1 MRHFN
6 ALRLVSGVGL
16 SYYACT
22 TWDPMEQASKSNN
35 ALKRTTSRTRTK
47 TITPARQ
54 SARRGHGLSLLE
66 DIGTLIARSHD
77 LQETLEE
84 ITQTIAERMGTEVCS
99 LYLYDAKER
108 RLTLWAT
115 TGLDRAAV
123 GNVTM
128 SIDEGLSGLVI
139 EKMEPVAVTD
149 AMTHP
154 RNKYFPE
161 TGEERFH
168 SFLGLPILEKNN
180 PLGVLVI
187 QSRNR
192 RHFSRTE
199 IRLLKAISTQVS
211 HNIVQARLL
220 ETLKSKEQERE
231 EAHRGMV
238 DAIKRLRVYERE
250 REEENSARNH
260 GGRTRLSGIGAS
272 PGFGIGHVHL
282 IHPNIQFDALTE
294 RTVDTPEEELQRLH
308 AAVRHSQAEIEALKT
323 QVHAR
328 LPEIDVAIFDAHAMM
343 LEDPGFLGKIEELI
357 RDNDAAEI
365 AVKKVSEEYIE
376 TLERAENQLLRER
389 TTDIRDVSQ
398 RLLRQLLGLEEQ
410 ERPIN
415 DSVILLADELT
426 LSDLCMVDPERL
438 KGVVLGSGS
447 ATSHASILAKSFE
460 IPTVVGV
467 EHAEMV
473 QENDMVIVDGNSGV
487 VYVNPGNEVLR
498 EYTQLDRE
506 YRAFNRDLEGIHDL
520 PAETRDGV
528 RVTLAANVGLLVD
541 ATLAQRHGAEGVG
554 LYRTEIPFLTYR
566 DFPSEEEQFELY
578 RRVLSSMNG
587 KPVTIRTLDLG
598 PDKYP
603 AYMRLPREHNPYLG
617 WRSIRIS
624 LEKADIFKVQLR
636 AILRVGVHGPVRLLL
651 PMISSVEE
659 IFQVKKLLAE
669 VKAEL
674 HEEGIAFDP
683 WMPLGVMVEVP
694 AAVWL
699 ADRLIKEVD
708 FFNIGTND
716 LIQYLLAVDRDN
728 RKVASLY
735 EPLHP
740 AVLQAISWTVQAA
753 KRAGRPVSMC
763 GEMAADPLCTMVLLG
778 MGLDELSMEPFFV
791 PVIKR
796 VVRSLSYA
804 EAQQLTK
811 EVLRM
816 ETVQEVKGRLF
827 GELKKLGM
835 IELVEMYH

>member
-1 MRHFN
+1 MGED
-6 ALRLVSGVGL
+6 SL
-16 SYYACT
+16 SYDARTIWY
-22 TWDPMEQASKSNN
+22 PMERTSKSSSV
-35 ALKRTTSRTRTK
+35 LKRTTSRSRTK
-47 TITPARQ
+47 AVAPARLP
-54 SARRGHGLSLLE
+54 SRSTHGLRLLE

-77 LQETLEE
+77 LQETLED
-84 ITQTIAERMGTEVCS
+84 ITHTIAERMGTEVCS

-123 GNVTM
+123 GNVSM

-168 SFLGLPILEKNN
+168 SFLGLPIIEKHT

-231 EAHRGMV
+231 EAHRRMV

-250 REEENSARNH
+250 REEESPAQSH
-260 GGRTRLSGIGAS
+260 PARTRLSGIGAS

-282 IHPNIQFDALTE
+282 IRPHIHLETLTE
-294 RTVDTPEEELQRLH
+294 RSIENPTEELSQLH
-308 AAVRHSQAEIEALKT
+308 EAVRHSLVELEALKT
-323 QVHAR
+323 QVHLR

-343 LEDPGFLGKIEELI
+343 LEDPGFLGKMEGLI
-357 RDNDAAEI
+357 REGDAAEI
-365 AVKKVSEEYIE
+365 AVKKVTEEYIE
-376 TLERAENQLLRER
+376 ALERVENQLLRER

-398 RLLRQLLGLEEQ
+398 RLLRHLLGLEEKA
-410 ERPIN
+410 RPSN
-415 DSVILLADELT
+415 DSVILVADEIT
-426 LSDLCMVDPERL
+426 LSDLCMVDPAHL
-438 KGVVLGSGS
+438 KGILLGSGG

-460 IPTVVGV
+460 IPTVVGI
-467 EHAEMV
+467 EHAEVV
-473 QENDMVIVDGNSGV
+473 QEDDIVIVDGNSGV
-487 VYVNPGNEVLR
+487 VYVNPGAEVVR
-498 EYTQLDRE
+498 EYQQLDRE

-520 PAETRDGV
+520 PAETKDGI
-528 RVTLAANVGLLVD
+528 RITLGANVGLLIDV
-541 ATLAQRHGAEGVG
+541 TFAQRHGAEGIG

-578 RRVLSSMNG
+578 RRVLSSMDG

-603 AYMRLPREHNPYLG
+603 AYMRLPQEQNPYLG

-636 AILRVGVHGPVRLLL
+636 AIFRAGVHGPVRLLL

-659 IFQVKKLLAE
+659 VLQVKKLIAE
-669 VKAEL
+669 AKAEL
-674 HEEGIAFDP
+674 HEEGVAFDS
-683 WMPLGVMVEVP
+683 WIPLGVMVEVP

-699 ADRLIKEVD
+699 ADRLIQEVD
-708 FFNIGTND
+708 FFSIGTND

-753 KRAGRPVSMC
+753 KRAGRRVSMC

-796 VVRSLSYA
+796 LVRSLSYA
-804 EAQQLTK
+804 DAQRLTQ

-816 ETVQEVKGRLF
+816 ETIQEVKGRLF

>member
-1 MRHFN
+1 
-6 ALRLVSGVGL
+6 
-16 SYYACT
+16 
-22 TWDPMEQASKSNN
+22 
-35 ALKRTTSRTRTK
+35 
-47 TITPARQ
+47 
-54 SARRGHGLSLLE
+54 
-66 DIGTLIARSHD
+66 
-77 LQETLEE
+77 
-84 ITQTIAERMGTEVCS
+84 
-99 LYLYDAKER
+99 
-108 RLTLWAT
+108 
-115 TGLDRAAV
+115 
-123 GNVTM
+123 
-128 SIDEGLSGLVI
+128 
-139 EKMEPVAVTD
+139 
-149 AMTHP
+149 
-154 RNKYFPE
+154 
-161 TGEERFH
+161 
-168 SFLGLPILEKNN
+168 
-180 PLGVLVI
+180 
-187 QSRNR
+187 
-192 RHFSRTE
+192 
-199 IRLLKAISTQVS
+199 
-211 HNIVQARLL
+211 
-220 ETLKSKEQERE
+220 
-231 EAHRGMV
+231 
-238 DAIKRLRVYERE
+238 
-250 REEENSARNH
+250 
-260 GGRTRLSGIGAS
+260 
-272 PGFGIGHVHL
+272 
-282 IHPNIQFDALTE
+282 
-294 RTVDTPEEELQRLH
+294 
-308 AAVRHSQAEIEALKT
+308 
-323 QVHAR
+323 
-328 LPEIDVAIFDAHAMM
+328 
-343 LEDPGFLGKIEELI
+343 
-357 RDNDAAEI
+357 
-365 AVKKVSEEYIE
+365 
-376 TLERAENQLLRER
+376 
-389 TTDIRDVSQ
+389 
-398 RLLRQLLGLEEQ
+398 LLGLEEK
-410 ERPIN
+410 ERPTN
-415 DSVILLADELT
+415 DSVILVADELT

-438 KGVVLGSGS
+438 KGVVLGSGG

-467 EHAEMV
+467 EHAEPV
-473 QENDMVIVDGNSGV
+473 QEEDIAIVDGNSGV
-487 VYVNPGNEVLR
+487 VYVNPGAEVLR

-541 ATLAQRHGAEGVG
+541 VTLAQRHGAESVG

-578 RRVLSSMNG
+578 RRVLSSMDG

-624 LEKADIFKVQLR
+624 LEKSDIFKVQLR
-636 AILRVGVHGPVRLLL
+636 AILRAGVHGPVRLLL

-659 IFQVKKLLAE
+659 IVQVKKLVAE

-674 HEEGIAFDP
+674 HEERVAFDP

-699 ADRLIKEVD
+699 ADRLIREVD
-708 FFNIGTND
+708 FFSIGTND

-753 KRAGRPVSMC
+753 KRAGRRVSMC

-778 MGLDELSMEPFFV
+778 MGLDELSMESFFV

-796 VVRSLSYA
+796 VVRSLSYG
-804 EAQQLTK
+804 EAQQLTQ

>member
-1 MRHFN
+1 MAR
-6 ALRLVSGVGL
+6 
-16 SYYACT
+16 T
-22 TWDPMEQASKSNN
+22 SKSSS
-35 ALKRTTSRTRTK
+35 ALKRATSRSRTK
-47 TITPARQ
+47 TVAPPR
-54 SARRGHGLSLLE
+54 SPSRRHSLRLLE

-115 TGLDRAAV
+115 TGLDRTAV
-123 GNVTM
+123 GNVSM

-139 EKMEPVAVTD
+139 EKMEAVAVTD

-168 SFLGLPILEKNN
+168 SFLGLPVVEKNS
-180 PLGVLVI
+180 PLGVLVV

-199 IRLLKAISTQVS
+199 ISLLKAISTQVS

-231 EAHRGMV
+231 EAHQRMV
-238 DAIKRLRVYERE
+238 DAIKRLRGYERE
-250 REEENSARNH
+250 REGESSAQNQS
-260 GGRTRLSGIGAS
+260 GRRRLSGIGAS
-272 PGFGIGHVHL
+272 PGFGIGQVHL
-282 IHPNIQFDALTE
+282 IRPHIHLEALTE
-294 RTVDTPEEELQRLH
+294 RPVDDPEEELQRLYD
-308 AAVRHSQAEIEALKT
+308 AMRHSLAEIEALKE
-323 QVHAR
+323 QVHTR
-328 LPEIDVAIFDAHAMM
+328 LPEIDVAIFDAHVMM
-343 LEDPGFLGKIEELI
+343 LQDPGFLGKIEGMI
-357 RDNDAAEI
+357 RENDAAEI

-376 TLERAENQLLRER
+376 ALGKVENQLLRER

-398 RLLRQLLGLEEQ
+398 RLLRHLLGLEEK
-410 ERPIN
+410 ERPKN
-415 DSVILLADELT
+415 DSVILVADEIT
-426 LSDLCMVDPERL
+426 LSDLCMVDPACL
-438 KGVVLGSGS
+438 KGIVLGSGG

-467 EHAEMV
+467 EHAELV
-473 QENDMVIVDGNSGV
+473 QEGDIVIVDGNSGV
-487 VYVNPGNEVLR
+487 VYVNPGVEVLR
-498 EYTQLDRE
+498 EYQQLDRE
-506 YRAFNRDLEGIHDL
+506 YRAFNRGLEEIHDL

-528 RVTLAANVGLLVD
+528 RVTLGANVGLLVD
-541 ATLAQRHGAEGVG
+541 VTLAQRHGAEGVG
-554 LYRTEIPFLTYR
+554 LYRTEVPFLTYR
-566 DFPSEEEQFELY
+566 DLPDEEEQFDLY
-578 RRVLSSMNG
+578 QRVLEKMGG

-603 AYMRLPREHNPYLG
+603 AYMRLPQEQNPYLG

-624 LEKADIFKVQLR
+624 LEKAEIFKVQLR

-674 HEEGIAFDP
+674 HEEGVAFDP

-699 ADRLIKEVD
+699 ADRLIQEVD
-708 FFNIGTND
+708 FFSIGTND

-753 KRAGRPVSMC
+753 KRVGRRVSMC

-778 MGLDELSMEPFFV
+778 MGLDEFSMEPFFV

-796 VVRSLSYA
+796 IVRSLSYA
-804 EAQQLTK
+804 DAQRLTQ

-827 GELKKLGM
+827 GELKKLGI

>member
-1 MRHFN
+1 
-6 ALRLVSGVGL
+6 
-16 SYYACT
+16 
-22 TWDPMEQASKSNN
+22 MERTSKSSS
-35 ALKRTTSRTRTK
+35 ALKRATSQSRTK
-47 TITPARQ
+47 TVAPPRQ
-54 SARRGHGLSLLE
+54 PSRRGHSLRLLE
-66 DIGTLIARSHD
+66 DIGTLIGHSHD
-77 LQETLEE
+77 LQETLED

-99 LYLYDAKER
+99 LYLYDSKER

-115 TGLDRAAV
+115 TGLDRTAV
-123 GNVTM
+123 GNVSM
-128 SIDEGLSGLVI
+128 NIDEGLSGLVI

-168 SFLGLPILEKNN
+168 SFLGLPIVEKNS

-231 EAHRGMV
+231 EAHRRMV

-250 REEENSARNH
+250 REEESSAQSRS
-260 GGRTRLSGIGAS
+260 GRTRLSGIGAS

-282 IHPNIQFDALTE
+282 VHPHIQLETLTE
-294 RTVDTPEEELQRLH
+294 RPIDDPEEELQRLYD
-308 AAVRHSQAEIEALKT
+308 AVQRSLAEIKALKE
-323 QVHAR
+323 QVHTR
-328 LPEIDVAIFDAHAMM
+328 LPEIDIVIFDAHTMM
-343 LEDPGFLGKIEELI
+343 IEDPGFLGKIEGLI
-357 RDNDAAEI
+357 RESDAAEI

-376 TLERAENQLLRER
+376 ALERAENQLLRER
-389 TTDIRDVSQ
+389 TIDIRDVSQ
-398 RLLRQLLGLEEQ
+398 RLLRHLLGLEEK
-410 ERPIN
+410 ERPSSE
-415 DSVILLADELT
+415 SVILFADELT

-438 KGVVLGSGS
+438 KGVVLGSGG

-467 EHAEMV
+467 EHAELV
-473 QENDMVIVDGNSGV
+473 QEDDVVIVDGNSGV
-487 VYVNPGNEVLR
+487 VYVNPGVEVLR
-498 EYTQLDRE
+498 EYQQLDRE

-520 PAETRDGV
+520 PAETRDGM
-528 RVTLAANVGLLVD
+528 RVVLDANVGLLIDV
-541 ATLAQRHGAEGVG
+541 TFAQRHGAEGIG

-566 DFPSEEEQFELY
+566 DFPSEEEQFDLY
-578 RRVLSSMNG
+578 RRVLSKMEG
-587 KPVTIRTLDLG
+587 KPVTLRTLDLG

-603 AYMRLPREHNPYLG
+603 AYMRLPREQNPYLG

-624 LEKADIFKVQLR
+624 LEKEDIFKVQLR
-636 AILRVGVHGPVRLLL
+636 AILRVSVHGPVRLLL

-659 IFQVKKLLAE
+659 IFQVKKLLTE

-674 HEEGIAFDP
+674 REEGIAFDP
-683 WMPLGVMVEVP
+683 WMPIGVMVEVP

-699 ADRLIKEVD
+699 ADRLIQEVD
-708 FFNIGTND
+708 FFSIGTND

-753 KRAGRPVSMC
+753 KRAGRRVSMC

-796 VVRSLSYA
+796 VIRSLSYA
-804 EAQQLTK
+804 DAQRLTQ

>member
-1 MRHFN
+1 M
-6 ALRLVSGVGL
+6 A
-16 SYYACT
+16 
-22 TWDPMEQASKSNN
+22 P
-35 ALKRTTSRTRTK
+35 
-47 TITPARQ
+47 PRQ
-54 SARRGHGLSLLE
+54 PLRRGHSLRLLE
-66 DIGTLIARSHD
+66 DIGTLIGHSHD
-77 LQETLEE
+77 LQETLED

-115 TGLDRAAV
+115 TGLDRTAV
-123 GNVTM
+123 GNVSM

-139 EKMEPVAVTD
+139 EKMESVAVTD

-168 SFLGLPILEKNN
+168 SFLGLPIVEKNS

-211 HNIVQARLL
+211 HNIVQARML
-220 ETLKSKEQERE
+220 ETLKNKEQERE
-231 EAHRGMV
+231 EAHRRMV
-238 DAIKRLRVYERE
+238 EAIKRLGVYERE
-250 REEENSARNH
+250 REEESSAQSRNK
-260 GGRTRLSGIGAS
+260 RTRLSGIGAS

-282 IHPNIQFDALTE
+282 IHPHIQLETLTE
-294 RTVDTPEEELQRLH
+294 RAVDDPEEELQRLQD
-308 AAVRHSQAEIEALKT
+308 AAQCSRAEIQLLKE
-323 QVHAR
+323 QVHTR

-343 LEDPGFLGKIEELI
+343 LEDPGFLGKIEGLI
-357 RDNDAAEI
+357 RENDAAEI
-365 AVKKVSEEYIE
+365 AVKKVSEEYIGA
-376 TLERAENQLLRER
+376 LERAENQLLRER
-389 TTDIRDVSQ
+389 TIDIRDVSQ
-398 RLLRQLLGLEEQ
+398 RLLRHLLGLEEK
-410 ERPIN
+410 ERPSN
-415 DSVILLADELT
+415 ESVILLADELT
-426 LSDLCMVDPERL
+426 LSDLCMVDPEKL
-438 KGVVLGSGS
+438 KGVVLGSGG

-467 EHAEMV
+467 EHVELV
-473 QENDMVIVDGNSGV
+473 QEDDIVIVDGNSGV
-487 VYVNPGNEVLR
+487 VYVNPGAEVLR
-498 EYTQLDRE
+498 EYQQLDRE

-528 RVTLAANVGLLVD
+528 RVALGANVGLLID
-541 ATLAQRHGAEGVG
+541 ATLAQRHGAEGIG

-566 DFPSEEEQFELY
+566 DFPSEEEQFDLY
-578 RRVLSSMNG
+578 RRVLSNMGG

-603 AYMRLPREHNPYLG
+603 TYMRLPREQNPYLG

-624 LEKADIFKVQLR
+624 LEKAEIFKVQLR

-651 PMISSVEE
+651 PMISGVEE

-674 HEEGIAFDP
+674 REEGIAFDP
-683 WMPLGVMVEVP
+683 WMPIGVMVEVP

-699 ADRLIKEVD
+699 ADRLIREVD
-708 FFNIGTND
+708 FFSIGTND

-753 KRAGRPVSMC
+753 KRAGRRVSMC

-804 EAQQLTK
+804 DAQRLTQ

-816 ETVQEVKGRLF
+816 ETIQEVKGRLF

>member
-1 MRHFN
+1 
-6 ALRLVSGVGL
+6 V
-16 SYYACT
+16 
-22 TWDPMEQASKSNN
+22 
-35 ALKRTTSRTRTK
+35 LKRATSPSRTK
-47 TITPARQ
+47 T
-54 SARRGHGLSLLE
+54 SAPPRTSSRRGHSLRLLE

-77 LQETLEE
+77 LRETLEE

-99 LYLYDAKER
+99 LYLYDSKER

-115 TGLDRAAV
+115 TGLDRTAV
-123 GNVTM
+123 GSVSM

-168 SFLGLPILEKNN
+168 SFLGLPIVEKHS

-211 HNIVQARLL
+211 QNIVQARLL

-231 EAHRGMV
+231 EAHRRMV
-238 DAIKRLRVYERE
+238 EAIKRLRVYERE
-250 REEENSARNH
+250 REEESSTKNH
-260 GGRTRLSGIGAS
+260 AGRTRLSGISVS

-282 IHPNIQFDALTE
+282 IHPQVHLETLIE
-294 RTVDTPEEELQRLH
+294 RSVENPKEELTRLYK
-308 AAVRHSQAEIEALKT
+308 AVQLSLAEIAALKE
-323 QVHAR
+323 QVHTR
-328 LPEIDVAIFDAHAMM
+328 LPEVDIAIFDAHAMM
-343 LEDPGFLGKIEELI
+343 LEDPGFLGKIEGLI
-357 RDNDAAEI
+357 HESDAAEI
-365 AVKKVSEEYIE
+365 AVKKVTEEYVE
-376 TLERAENQLLRER
+376 ALERVENRLLRER
-389 TTDIRDVSQ
+389 TADIRDVSQ
-398 RLLRQLLGLEEQ
+398 RLLRHLLGIEEK
-410 ERPIN
+410 ERPNN
-415 DSVILLADELT
+415 DSVILVADEIT
-426 LSDLCMVDPERL
+426 LSDLCMVDSQRL
-438 KGVVLGSGS
+438 KGIVLANGG

-467 EHAEMV
+467 DHAELI
-473 QENDMVIVDGNSGV
+473 QEDDILIVDGNSGV
-487 VYVNPGNEVLR
+487 IYVNPGTEVLR
-498 EYTQLDRE
+498 EYKQLDHE

-528 RVTLAANVGLLVD
+528 RITLGANVGLLID

-566 DFPSEEEQFELY
+566 DFPSEDEQFDLY
-578 RRVLSSMNG
+578 RRVLNNMGG

-603 AYMRLPREHNPYLG
+603 AYMRLPQEQNPYLG

-624 LEKADIFKVQLR
+624 LEKESIFKVQLR
-636 AILRVGVHGPVRLLL
+636 AILRAGMHGPVRLLV

-659 IFQVKKLLAE
+659 VLQVKKLLTE

-674 HEEGIAFDP
+674 HEEGVAFDP
-683 WMPLGVMVEVP
+683 WMPIGVMVEVP

-708 FFNIGTND
+708 FFSIGTND

-728 RKVASLY
+728 RKVAALY

-753 KRAGRPVSMC
+753 KRAGRRVSMC

-804 EAQQLTK
+804 DAQRLTQ
-811 EVLRM
+811 EVLRL
-816 ETVQEVKGRLF
+816 ETIQEVKGRLF

>member
-1 MRHFN
+1 MGR
-6 ALRLVSGVGL
+6 
-16 SYYACT
+16 T
-22 TWDPMEQASKSNN
+22 SKSSSV
-35 ALKRTTSRTRTK
+35 LKRATSRSQTK
-47 TITPARQ
+47 TTAPSRVA
-54 SARRGHGLSLLE
+54 SRRGHGLRLLE
-66 DIGTLIARSHD
+66 DIGTLIAHSHD

-99 LYLYDAKER
+99 LYLYDPKER

-115 TGLDRAAV
+115 TGLDRTAV
-123 GNVTM
+123 GSVSM

-168 SFLGLPILEKNN
+168 SFLGLPIVEKHS

-192 RHFSRTE
+192 RHFSRNE

-211 HNIVQARLL
+211 QNIVQARLL

-231 EAHRGMV
+231 EAHRRMV
-238 DAIKRLRVYERE
+238 DAIKRLRVYEQE
-250 REEENSARNH
+250 REEESSPKGH
-260 GGRTRLSGIGAS
+260 TGRTRLSGISVS

-282 IHPNIQFDALTE
+282 IHPQVPLDTLIERSIDNPKGELARLHKAVQHSLTE
-294 RTVDTPEEELQRLH
+294 I
-308 AAVRHSQAEIEALKT
+308 AALKE
-323 QVHAR
+323 QVHTR
-328 LPEIDVAIFDAHAMM
+328 LPEVDIAIFDAHAMM
-343 LEDPGFLGKIEELI
+343 LEDPGFLGKIEILI
-357 RDNDAAEI
+357 HENDAAEI
-365 AVKKVSEEYIE
+365 AVKKVTEEYIE
-376 TLERAENQLLRER
+376 ALERVENRLLRER
-389 TTDIRDVSQ
+389 TADIRDVSQ
-398 RLLRQLLGLEEQ
+398 RLLRHLLGIEEK
-410 ERPIN
+410 ERPNN
-415 DSVILLADELT
+415 DSVILVADEIS
-426 LSDLCMVDPERL
+426 LSDLCMVDSQRL
-438 KGVVLGSGS
+438 KGIVLANGG

-467 EHAEMV
+467 DHAERI
-473 QENDMVIVDGNSGV
+473 QEDDILIVDGNSGV
-487 VYVNPGNEVLR
+487 IYVNPGAEVLR
-498 EYTQLDRE
+498 EYQQLDRE

-528 RVTLAANVGLLVD
+528 QITLGANVGLLID
-541 ATLAQRHGAEGVG
+541 ATLAQRHGAEGIG

-566 DFPSEEEQFELY
+566 DFPSEEEQFDLY
-578 RRVLSSMNG
+578 RRVLSSMEG

-603 AYMRLPREHNPYLG
+603 AYMRLPQEQNPYLG

-624 LEKADIFKVQLR
+624 LEKESIFKLQLR
-636 AILRVGVHGPVRLLL
+636 AILRAGVHGPVRLLV
-651 PMISSVEE
+651 PMISGVEE
-659 IFQVKKLLAE
+659 VMQVKKLLTE

-674 HEEGIAFDP
+674 HSEGMAFDP
-683 WMPLGVMVEVP
+683 WMPIGVMVEVP

-708 FFNIGTND
+708 FFSIGTND

-753 KRAGRPVSMC
+753 KRAGRRVSMC

-804 EAQQLTK
+804 DAQRLTQ
-811 EVLRM
+811 EVLQL
-816 ETVQEVKGRLF
+816 ETIQEVKGRLF

>member
-1 MRHFN
+1 
-6 ALRLVSGVGL
+6 
-16 SYYACT
+16 
-22 TWDPMEQASKSNN
+22 MERTSKSSS
-35 ALKRTTSRTRTK
+35 ALKRATSQSRTK
-47 TITPARQ
+47 TVAPPRQ
-54 SARRGHGLSLLE
+54 PSRRGHSLRLLE
-66 DIGTLIARSHD
+66 DIGTLIGHSHD
-77 LQETLEE
+77 LQETLED

-99 LYLYDAKER
+99 LYLYDSKER

-115 TGLDRAAV
+115 TGLDRTAV
-123 GNVTM
+123 GNVSM
-128 SIDEGLSGLVI
+128 NIDEGLSGLVI

-168 SFLGLPILEKNN
+168 SFLGLPIVEKNS

-231 EAHRGMV
+231 EAHRRMV

-250 REEENSARNH
+250 REEESSAQSRS
-260 GGRTRLSGIGAS
+260 GRTRLSGIGAS

-282 IHPNIQFDALTE
+282 VHPHIQLETLTE
-294 RTVDTPEEELQRLH
+294 RPIDDPEEELQRLYD
-308 AAVRHSQAEIEALKT
+308 AVQRSLAEIKALKE
-323 QVHAR
+323 QVHTR
-328 LPEIDVAIFDAHAMM
+328 LPEIDLVIFDAHTMM
-343 LEDPGFLGKIEELI
+343 IEDPGFLGKIEGLI
-357 RDNDAAEI
+357 RESDAAEI

-376 TLERAENQLLRER
+376 ALERAENQLLRER
-389 TTDIRDVSQ
+389 TIDIRDVSQ
-398 RLLRQLLGLEEQ
+398 RLLRHLLGLEEK
-410 ERPIN
+410 ERPSSE
-415 DSVILLADELT
+415 SVILFADELT

-438 KGVVLGSGS
+438 KGVVLGSGG

-467 EHAEMV
+467 EHAELV
-473 QENDMVIVDGNSGV
+473 QEDDVVIVDGNSGV
-487 VYVNPGNEVLR
+487 VYVNPGVEVLR
-498 EYTQLDRE
+498 EYQQLDRE

-520 PAETRDGV
+520 PAETRDGM
-528 RVTLAANVGLLVD
+528 RVVLDANVGLLIDV
-541 ATLAQRHGAEGVG
+541 TFAQRHGAEGIG

-566 DFPSEEEQFELY
+566 DFPSEEEQFDLY
-578 RRVLSSMNG
+578 RRVLSKMEG
-587 KPVTIRTLDLG
+587 KPVTLRTLDLG

-603 AYMRLPREHNPYLG
+603 AYMRLPREQNPYLG

-624 LEKADIFKVQLR
+624 LEKEDIFKVQLR
-636 AILRVGVHGPVRLLL
+636 AILRVSVHGPVRLLL

-659 IFQVKKLLAE
+659 IFQVKKLLTE

-674 HEEGIAFDP
+674 REEGIAFDP
-683 WMPLGVMVEVP
+683 WMPIGVMVEVP

-699 ADRLIKEVD
+699 ADRLIQEVD
-708 FFNIGTND
+708 FFSIGTND

-753 KRAGRPVSMC
+753 KRAGRRVSMC

-796 VVRSLSYA
+796 VIRSLSYA
-804 EAQQLTK
+804 DAQRLTQ

>member
-1 MRHFN
+1 MG
-6 ALRLVSGVGL
+6 GVGL
-16 SYYACT
+16 SYYART
-22 TWDPMEQASKSNN
+22 TWGPMERTSKSSN
-35 ALKRTTSRTRTK
+35 ALKRTTSRARTK
-47 TITPARQ
+47 TVASPRQ
-54 SARRGHGLSLLE
+54 PSRRGHSLSLLE
-66 DIGTLIARSHD
+66 DIGTLIAHSHD

-168 SFLGLPILEKNN
+168 SFLGLPILEKDG

-211 HNIVQARLL
+211 HNIVQARML
-220 ETLKSKEQERE
+220 ETLKNKEQERE
-231 EAHRGMV
+231 ETHRRMV

-250 REEENSARNH
+250 REEENPTQSRS
-260 GGRTRLSGIGAS
+260 GRLRLSGVGAS
-272 PGFGIGHVHL
+272 PGFGIGQVHL
-282 IHPNIQFDALTE
+282 VHPHIQFETLTE
-294 RTVDTPEEELQRLH
+294 RTVDDPEEELRGLH
-308 AAVRHSQAEIEALKT
+308 DAVRRSLMEIDALKA

-357 RDNDAAEI
+357 RENEAAEI
-365 AVKKVSEEYIE
+365 AIKKVSEEYIE
-376 TLERAENQLLRER
+376 ALERAENQLLRER

-398 RLLRQLLGLEEQ
+398 RLLHHLLGLEEK
-410 ERPIN
+410 ERPKN
-415 DSVILLADELT
+415 DSVILLAEELT
-426 LSDLCMVDPERL
+426 LSDLCMVEPEKL
-438 KGVVLGSGS
+438 KGVVLGSGG

-467 EHAEMV
+467 EYAELV
-473 QENDMVIVDGNSGV
+473 QEDDMVIVDGNSGV
-487 VYVNPGNEVLR
+487 VYVNPGAEVLR

-528 RVTLAANVGLLVD
+528 CVALTANVGLLVD
-541 ATLAQRHGAEGVG
+541 VTLARRHGAEGVG

-578 RRVLSSMNG
+578 RRVLDSMGG

-603 AYMRLPREHNPYLG
+603 AYMRLPQEHNPYLG

-624 LEKADIFKVQLR
+624 LEKEDIFKTQLR

-651 PMISSVEE
+651 PMISGVEE
-659 IFQVKKLLAE
+659 IFQVKKLLVEA
-669 VKAEL
+669 KAEL
-674 HEEGIAFDP
+674 HEEGVAFDP
-683 WMPLGVMVEVP
+683 WMPIGVMIEVP

-699 ADRLIKEVD
+699 ADRLIQEVD
-708 FFNIGTND
+708 FFSIGTND

-753 KRAGRPVSMC
+753 KRAGRRVSMC

-804 EAQQLTK
+804 DAQHLTQ
-811 EVLRM
+811 EVLRL
-816 ETVQEVKGRLF
+816 ETAQEVKGRLF

-835 IELVEMYH
+835 IELVEMYR

>member
-1 MRHFN
+1 
-6 ALRLVSGVGL
+6 
-16 SYYACT
+16 
-22 TWDPMEQASKSNN
+22 MERTSKSSS
-35 ALKRTTSRTRTK
+35 ALKRATSQSQTK
-47 TITPARQ
+47 TVAPPRQ
-54 SARRGHGLSLLE
+54 PSRRGHSLRLLE
-66 DIGTLIARSHD
+66 DIGTLIGHSHD
-77 LQETLEE
+77 LQETLED

-99 LYLYDAKER
+99 LYLYDSKER

-115 TGLDRAAV
+115 TGLDRTAV
-123 GNVTM
+123 GNVSM
-128 SIDEGLSGLVI
+128 NIDEGLSGLVI

-168 SFLGLPILEKNN
+168 SFLGLPIVEKNS
-180 PLGVLVI
+180 PLGVLVV

-231 EAHRGMV
+231 EAHRRMV

-250 REEENSARNH
+250 REEESSAQSRS
-260 GGRTRLSGIGAS
+260 GRTRLSGIGAS

-282 IHPNIQFDALTE
+282 VHPHIQLETLTE
-294 RTVDTPEEELQRLH
+294 RPIDDPEEELQRLYD
-308 AAVRHSQAEIEALKT
+308 AVQRSLAEIKALKE
-323 QVHAR
+323 QVHTR
-328 LPEIDVAIFDAHAMM
+328 LPEIDIVIFDAHTMM
-343 LEDPGFLGKIEELI
+343 IEDPGFLGKIEGLI
-357 RDNDAAEI
+357 RGNDAAEI

-376 TLERAENQLLRER
+376 ALERAENQLLRER

-398 RLLRQLLGLEEQ
+398 RLLRHLLGLEEK
-410 ERPIN
+410 ERPSSE
-415 DSVILLADELT
+415 SVILFADELT

-438 KGVVLGSGS
+438 KGVVLGSGG

-467 EHAEMV
+467 EHAELV
-473 QENDMVIVDGNSGV
+473 QEDDVVIVDGNSGV
-487 VYVNPGNEVLR
+487 VYVNPGVEVLR
-498 EYTQLDRE
+498 EYQQLDRE
-506 YRAFNRDLEGIHDL
+506 YRAFNRDLEEIHDL
-520 PAETRDGV
+520 PAETRDGM
-528 RVTLAANVGLLVD
+528 RVVLGANVGLLIDV
-541 ATLAQRHGAEGVG
+541 TFAQRHGAEGIG

-566 DFPSEEEQFELY
+566 DFPSEEEQFDLY
-578 RRVLSSMNG
+578 RRVLSKMEG
-587 KPVTIRTLDLG
+587 KPVTLRTLDLG

-603 AYMRLPREHNPYLG
+603 AYMRLPREQNPYLG

-624 LEKADIFKVQLR
+624 LEKEDIFKVQLR

-659 IFQVKKLLAE
+659 ILQVKKLLTE

-674 HEEGIAFDP
+674 REEGIAFDP
-683 WMPLGVMVEVP
+683 WMPIGVMVEVP

-699 ADRLIKEVD
+699 ADRLIQEVD
-708 FFNIGTND
+708 FFSIGTND

-753 KRAGRPVSMC
+753 KRAGRRVSMC

-796 VVRSLSYA
+796 VIRSLSYA
-804 EAQQLTK
+804 DAQRLTQ